1 MLSIN
6 LFLGPF
12 QRVLG
17 NALKAFNNLAVSP
30 KPNFSRQVEAAPAP
44 LALPPPA
51 NQQEVQIDTRKE
63 PPRPQVTS
71 TAPLPLAL
79 PQEAT
84 QPEVEPPPVTLNEPA
99 QKSSAVV
106 ITDSK
111 PGSKLDQMPPKTAQ
125 KANHLM
131 TKVKTRIAARGS
143 SKKLKKE
150 EASKN
155 KKEAVLE
162 EKVAVVAPI
171 PFFNDQNKDDDQNNR
186 TTSSE
191 KSDDYSVKRKK
202 PDMLSEDD
210 ACDIAVL
217 FNGQPQYWGSGTAM
231 PHARKKASPSS
242 SSSKKASPS
251 SSSSLNSNDTFTFVK
266 PTEK

>member
-1 MLSIN
+1 MFSIN
-6 LFLGPF
+6 LFLGRF

-17 NALKAFNNLAVSP
+17 NALKALNNLSVSP
-30 KPNFSRQVEAAPAP
+30 KPNFSQQLEAAPAP

-51 NQQEVQIDTRKE
+51 NQQEVQLDTRKE

-71 TAPLPLAL
+71 TVPLPL

-84 QPEVEPPPVTLNEPA
+84 QPEVEPPVTLNKPA

-106 ITDSK
+106 ISDSK
-111 PGSKLDQMPPKTAQ
+111 PGSKLDQMPTKAAQ
-125 KANHLM
+125 KAKYLM

>member
-51 NQQEVQIDTRKE
+51 NQQEVQLDTRKE

-71 TAPLPLAL
+71 TAPLPL

-84 QPEVEPPPVTLNEPA
+84 QPEVEPPVTLNEPA

-111 PGSKLDQMPPKTAQ
+111 PRS
-125 KANHLM
+125 
-131 TKVKTRIAARGS
+131 
-143 SKKLKKE
+143 
-150 EASKN
+150 
-155 KKEAVLE
+155 
-162 EKVAVVAPI
+162 
-171 PFFNDQNKDDDQNNR
+171 
-186 TTSSE
+186 
-191 KSDDYSVKRKK
+191 
-202 PDMLSEDD
+202 
-210 ACDIAVL
+210 
-217 FNGQPQYWGSGTAM
+217 
-231 PHARKKASPSS
+231 
-242 SSSKKASPS
+242 
-251 SSSSLNSNDTFTFVK
+251 
-266 PTEK
+266 